1 MPVAQTL
8 HEIAMEKAKKRPELV
23 DFLTEDAPILA
34 MLKWIPATHG
44 LWNVEEVLDAIS
56 GASFTDLG
64 APLPSM
70 KAETQLRQ
78 TYVNLLGGEV
88 EVSKDKADQFGGA
101 QKYFARRENA
111 VFRQAGMD
119 TELAIWRDYWR
130 RAAVSGKLFTKC
142 GGSGSALSTVMVVRF
157 DQENNVG
164 IYDPAQFNQGRLLD
178 PSPINGGSLYHLR
191 SQPGV
196 LGYGVEYRGRFGW
209 QLLNPARAVHALVN
223 IDLAESAP
231 KLPTLTQIEDAIAS
245 IHGSAANTMI
255 FGHHRVVQRVFSSI
269 KQADVMYV
277 NGDTNLQTIVGAING
292 VRVVGSYNIPDG
304 TEKAV
309 A

>member
-1 MPVAQTL
+1 MAVAQTL
-8 HEIAMEKAKKRPELV
+8 HEIALDKAKKRPELV
-23 DFLTEDAPILA
+23 DFLTEEAPILK

-44 LWNVEEVLDAIS
+44 LWNVEEVLDSIQ

-101 QKYFARRENA
+101 AKYFARRENA
-111 VFRQAGMD
+111 FYKQAGMD

-130 RAAVSGKLFTKC
+130 KAALKHKLVTKC
-142 GGSGSALSTVMVVRF
+142 GATANAYTILIVRF

-164 IYDPAQFNQGRLLD
+164 IYDPAQFNQGRLLN
-178 PSPINGGSLYHLR
+178 PERISGGSLYHLR

-196 LGYGVEYRGRFGW
+196 SGYGVEYRGRFGW
-209 QLLNPARAVHALVN
+209 QLLNAERAVFGLVN
-223 IDLAESAP
+223 VDAEH
-231 KLPTLTQIEDAIAS
+231 LPTLSQIEDAIAAVR
-245 IHGSAANTMI
+245 GTATNTYI
-255 FGHHRVVQRVFSSI
+255 FGHHKIVQKTFSAI
-269 KQADVMYV
+269 KQADIMYV
-277 NGDTNLQTIVGAING
+277 NGDKDLQTIIGAING
-292 VRVVGSYNIPDG
+292 IKIIGSYNLPDG
-304 TEKAV
+304 TETAV

>member
-8 HEIAMEKAKKRPELV
+8 HEIALDKAKKRPELV
-23 DFLTEDAPILA
+23 DFLTEEAPILR
-34 MLKWIPATHG
+34 MMKWIPATHG
-44 LWNVEEVLDAIS
+44 LWNVEEVLDSIT

-111 VFRQAGMD
+111 FFKQAGMD

-130 RAAVSGKLFTKC
+130 RAAVKNKLLTKC
-142 GGSGSALSTVMVVRF
+142 GGTSNLSTVMVVRF

-164 IYDPAQFNQGRLLD
+164 IYDPTQFNQGRLLD
-178 PSPINGGSLYHLR
+178 PHPINGGNLYHLR
-191 SQPGV
+191 SQAGV

-223 IDLAESAP
+223 IDLTESAP

-245 IHGSAANTMI
+245 VHGSANNTMI

-269 KQADVMYV
+269 KQADIMYV
-277 NGDTNLQTIVGAING
+277 NGDNNLQTIVGAING
-292 VRVVGSYNIPDG
+292 VKVIGSYNLPDS
-304 TEKAV
+304 TETAV
-309 A
+309 S

>member
-1 MPVAQTL
+1 MAVAQTV
-8 HEIAMEKAKKRPELV
+8 HEIALDKAKKRPDLV
-23 DFLTEDAPILA
+23 DFLTEEAPILK

-44 LWNVEEVLDAIS
+44 LWNVEEVLDSIQ

-101 QKYFARRENA
+101 AKYFARRENA
-111 VFRQAGMD
+111 FYKQAGMD

-130 RAAVSGKLFTKC
+130 KAALKHKLVTKC
-142 GGSGSALSTVMVVRF
+142 GATANAYTILIVRF

-164 IYDPAQFNQGRLLD
+164 IYDPAQFNQGRLLN
-178 PSPINGGSLYHLR
+178 PERISGGSLYHLR

-196 LGYGVEYRGRFGW
+196 SGYGVEYRGRFGW
-209 QLLNPARAVHALVN
+209 QLLNAERAVFGLVN
-223 IDLAESAP
+223 VDAEH
-231 KLPTLTQIEDAIAS
+231 LPTLSQIEDAIAAVR
-245 IHGSAANTMI
+245 GTATNTYI
-255 FGHHRVVQRVFSSI
+255 FGHHKIVQKTFSAI
-269 KQADVMYV
+269 KQADIMYV
-277 NGDTNLQTIVGAING
+277 NGDKDLQTIIGAING
-292 VRVVGSYNIPDG
+292 IKIIGSYNLPDG
-304 TEKAV
+304 TENAV

>member
-1 MPVAQTL
+1 MAVAQTL
-8 HEIAMEKAKKRPELV
+8 HEIALDKAKKRPELV
-23 DFLTEDAPILA
+23 DFLTEEAPILK

-44 LWNVEEVLDAIS
+44 LWNVEEVLDSIQ

-101 QKYFARRENA
+101 AKYFARRENA
-111 VFRQAGMD
+111 FYKQAGMD

-130 RAAVSGKLFTKC
+130 KAALKHKLVTKC
-142 GGSGSALSTVMVVRF
+142 GATANAYTILIVRF

-164 IYDPAQFNQGRLLD
+164 IYDPAQFNQGRLLN
-178 PSPINGGSLYHLR
+178 PERISGGSLYHLR

-196 LGYGVEYRGRFGW
+196 SGYGVEYRGRFGW
-209 QLLNPARAVHALVN
+209 QLLNAERAVFGLVN
-223 IDLAESAP
+223 VDAEH
-231 KLPTLTQIEDAIAS
+231 LPTLSQIEDAIAAVR
-245 IHGSAANTMI
+245 GTATNTYI
-255 FGHHRVVQRVFSSI
+255 FGHHKIVQKTFSAI
-269 KQADVMYV
+269 KQADIMYV
-277 NGDTNLQTIVGAING
+277 NGDKDLQTIIGAING
-292 VRVVGSYNIPDG
+292 IKIIGSYNLPDG
-304 TEKAV
+304 TENAV

>member
-8 HEIAMEKAKKRPELV
+8 HEIALDKAKKRPELV
-23 DFLTEDAPILA
+23 DFLTEEAPILK

-44 LWNVEEVLDAIS
+44 LWNVEEILDSIT

-64 APLPSM
+64 APLPTM
-70 KAETQLRQ
+70 KAETQLKQ

-111 VFRQAGMD
+111 FFKQAGMD

-130 RAAVSGKLFTKC
+130 KAAVKGKLMTKC
-142 GGSGSALSTVMVVRF
+142 GGTSNCSTVMVVRF

-164 IYDPAQFNQGRLLD
+164 IYDPTQFNQGRLLD
-178 PSPINGGSLYHLR
+178 PHPINGGNLYHLR
-191 SQPGV
+191 SQAGV

-223 IDLAESAP
+223 IDIAGETP

-245 IHGSAANTMI
+245 VHGSANNTMI
-255 FGHHRVVQRVFSSI
+255 FGHHRVVQRVFSAI
-269 KQADVMYV
+269 KQADIMYV

-292 VRVVGSYNIPDG
+292 VKVIGSYNLPDS
-304 TEKAV
+304 TETQV

>member
-8 HEIAMEKAKKRPELV
+8 HEIALDKAKKRPELV
-23 DFLTEDAPILA
+23 DFLTEEAPILR

-44 LWNVEEVLDAIS
+44 LWNVEEVLDSIT

-78 TYVNLLGGEV
+78 TFVNLLGGEV

-111 VFRQAGMD
+111 FFKQAGMD

-130 RAAVSGKLFTKC
+130 KAAVKGKLMTKC
-142 GGSGSALSTVMVVRF
+142 GGTANCSTVMVVRF
-157 DQENNVG
+157 DQENNTG
-164 IYDPAQFNQGRLLD
+164 IYDPTQFNQGRLLD
-178 PSPINGGSLYHLR
+178 PHSINGGNLYHLR

-209 QLLNPARAVHALVN
+209 QLLNPSRAVHALVN
-223 IDLAESAP
+223 IDITGAEP

-245 IHGSAANTMI
+245 VHGSANNTMI
-255 FGHHRVVQRVFSSI
+255 FGHHRVVQRVFSAI
-269 KQADVMYV
+269 KQADIMYV
-277 NGDTNLQTIVGAING
+277 NSDNNIQTIVGAING
-292 VRVVGSYNIPDG
+292 VKVIGSYNLPDS
-304 TEKAV
+304 TESQV

>member
-1 MPVAQTL
+1 MAVAQTL
-8 HEIAMEKAKKRPELV
+8 HEIALDKAKKRPELV
-23 DFLTEDAPILA
+23 DFLTEEAPILK

-44 LWNVEEVLDAIS
+44 LWNVEEVLDSIQ

-101 QKYFARRENA
+101 AKYFVRRENA
-111 VFRQAGMD
+111 FYKQAGMD

-130 RAAVSGKLFTKC
+130 KAALKHKLVTKC
-142 GGSGSALSTVMVVRF
+142 GATANAYTILIVRF
-157 DQENNVG
+157 DQENNIG
-164 IYDPAQFNQGRLLD
+164 IYDPTQFNQGRLLD
-178 PSPINGGSLYHLR
+178 PEPLNGGSLYHLR

-196 LGYGVEYRGRFGW
+196 AGYGVEYRGRFGW
-209 QLLNPARAVHALVN
+209 QLLNAERAVFGLVN
-223 IDLAESAP
+223 VDAEH
-231 KLPTLTQIEDAIAS
+231 LPTLTQIEDAIAAVR
-245 IHGSAANTMI
+245 GTATNTYI
-255 FGHHRVVQRVFSSI
+255 FGHHKIVQKTFSAI
-269 KQADVMYV
+269 KQADIMYV
-277 NGDTNLQTIVGAING
+277 NGDKDLQTIIGAING
-292 VRVVGSYNIPDG
+292 IKIIGSYNLPDG
-304 TEKAV
+304 TETAV

>member
-8 HEIAMEKAKKRPELV
+8 HEIALDKAKKRPELV
-23 DFLTEDAPILA
+23 DFLTEEAPILK

-44 LWNVEEVLDAIS
+44 LWNVEEILDSIT

-64 APLPSM
+64 APLPTM
-70 KAETQLRQ
+70 KAETQLKQ

-111 VFRQAGMD
+111 FFKQAGMD

-130 RAAVSGKLFTKC
+130 KAAVKGKLMTKC
-142 GGSGSALSTVMVVRF
+142 GGTSNCSTVMVVRF

-164 IYDPAQFNQGRLLD
+164 IYDPTQFNQGRLLD
-178 PSPINGGSLYHLR
+178 PHPINGGNLYHLR
-191 SQPGV
+191 SQAGV

-223 IDLAESAP
+223 IDLTESAP
-231 KLPTLTQIEDAIAS
+231 KLPTLTQIEDAIAAV
-245 IHGSAANTMI
+245 HGSANNTMI
-255 FGHHRVVQRVFSSI
+255 FGHHRVVQRVFSAI
-269 KQADVMYV
+269 KQADIMYV

-292 VRVVGSYNIPDG
+292 VKVIGSYNLPDS
-304 TEKAV
+304 TETQV